1 MEDVAPSDV
10 DVIGDLKTTFERVD
24 PGKNVSYS
32 YSIVPRSV
40 GSLDIAS
47 ALVSYKNDPEDDRR
61 YYGKATVIPQIS
73 VVTQSQYNKKH
84 DSSAEYWVIFVLLS
98 MIPVGIPGMVY
109 LYANNQVQ
117 QIGKLYKKKE

>member
-1 MEDVAPSDV
+1 MEDVAPPEMVVVGDV
-10 DVIGDLKTTFERVD
+10 KTTFERVD

-40 GSLDIAS
+40 GSLDLAS
-47 ALVSYKNDPEDDRR
+47 AVVSYKNDPEDDRR
-61 YYGKATVIPQIS
+61 YYGRAAVIPQIS
-73 VVTQSQYNKKH
+73 VLTQSQYNKKH
-84 DSSAEYWVIFVLLS
+84 NSSVDYWAVFVLLS

-117 QIGKLYKKKE
+117 QVHKKKV